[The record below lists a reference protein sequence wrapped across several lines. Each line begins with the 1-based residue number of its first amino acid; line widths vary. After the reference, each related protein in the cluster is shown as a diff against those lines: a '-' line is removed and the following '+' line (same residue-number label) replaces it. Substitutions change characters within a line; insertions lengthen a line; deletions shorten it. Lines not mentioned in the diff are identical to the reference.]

1 MLQNSNEGTVGAK
14 VNGSIITTRLDH
26 PSSESMTGTRSILVD
41 ETGGNNYEDDEAN
54 ISDNDS
60 NEEHEMDDI
69 NEFDDFEIQ
78 IPPNGRSLGKSTF
91 AI

>member
-1 MLQNSNEGTVGAK
+1 ME
-14 VNGSIITTRLDH
+14 
-26 PSSESMTGTRSILVD
+26 
-41 ETGGNNYEDDEAN
+41 ETAGNNDEDDEAN

-78 IPPNGRSLGKSTF
+78 IPPNDRNIGKNTF
-91 AI
+91 ASQSN

>member
-1 MLQNSNEGTVGAK
+1 M
-14 VNGSIITTRLDH
+14 DH
-26 PSSESMTGTRSILVD
+26 PSSESMTGTRSILME
-41 ETGGNNYEDDEAN
+41 ETAGNNDEDDEAN

-78 IPPNGRSLGKSTF
+78 IPPNGRNIGKNTF
-91 AI
+91 ASQSN

>member
-1 MLQNSNEGTVGAK
+1 ME
-14 VNGSIITTRLDH
+14 
-26 PSSESMTGTRSILVD
+26 
-41 ETGGNNYEDDEAN
+41 ETGGNNDEDDEAN

-78 IPPNGRSLGKSTF
+78 IPPNGRSIGKSTF

>member
-1 MLQNSNEGTVGAK
+1 V
-14 VNGSIITTRLDH
+14 ITTRLDH
-26 PSSESMTGTRSILVD
+26 PSSESMTGTRSILME
-41 ETGGNNYEDDEAN
+41 ETAGNNDEDDEAN

-78 IPPNGRSLGKSTF
+78 IPG
-91 AI
+91 